1 MLKKGRKSSKRGR
14 VTPHQG
20 RPSQESARAFKAQL
34 PTQLRTREED
44 RSSGRQVKRSGLILR
59 LSGAYLAV
67 QIGVGKK
74 KQQKRRDQ

>member
-1 MLKKGRKSSKRGR
+1 M
-14 VTPHQG
+14 TPHQG
-20 RPSQESARAFKAQL
+20 RPSQESARAFKAQP

-44 RSSGRQVKRSGLILR
+44 RSSGRQVKRLGLILR

-74 KQQKRRDQ
+74 KKQKRRDQ